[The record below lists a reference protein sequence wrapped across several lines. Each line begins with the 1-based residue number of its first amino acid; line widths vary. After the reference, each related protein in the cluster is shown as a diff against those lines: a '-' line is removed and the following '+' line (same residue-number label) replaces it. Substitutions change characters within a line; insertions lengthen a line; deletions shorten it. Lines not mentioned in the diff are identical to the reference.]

1 MQYSILSI
9 WNVQVHN
16 AGSLLAV
23 CCMEQIQQE
32 RDELY
37 NKFIKAVHEVQQ
49 KSNFKNLLLEKKL
62 GAFADMLEKKEAQF
76 NEVLAASNL
85 DPAALSAVTRKLEV
99 LWPVM

>member
-1 MQYSILSI
+1 MECI
-9 WNVQVHN
+9 
-16 AGSLLAV
+16 
-23 CCMEQIQQE
+23 CCLEQIQTE

-37 NKFIKAVHEVQQ
+37 SKFVKAVHEVQQ

-85 DPAALSAVTRKLEV
+85 DPAAVSAVTRKLEV
-99 LWPVM
+99 LWPVMFYSLN